1 MIFES
6 KLRAGELLGGRYRI
20 VRAIGTGGM
29 SRVFLAEDMRLQ
41 GKHWAVKESVSPERA
56 YGDIEAEAE
65 LLISL
70 SHPLLP
76 RVADFFPPDQE
87 GYCYLVM
94 DYIEGVTLGQ
104 YISTNPG
111 PLPVKSIL
119 RYAGQLLEVLQY
131 LHGHH
136 PPIVHRDMK
145 PGNIMLTGRDELL
158 LIDFGIARKFRSGAG
173 EDTEKLGT
181 VGFAAPEQYGG
192 GQSHPVSDLYGLGA
206 LLLYMASGG
215 QHSRWQPG
223 MEDKLRSLL
232 PDALIPVIR
241 RLLRQHPEDRYQS
254 AEEVL
259 LALEPIEAAVE
270 HAQER
275 SGLSSQ
281 TVMVRQGNATT
292 AVALLGVAPGLG
304 TTHTSLAVSSYLARI
319 GPTAWLDASPDL
331 AVYDRICNLLEAP
344 RVAGVAGNSQAP
356 LIWRGV
362 HYWRKAPEGNI
373 TELLNREYSYVVL
386 DLGTV
391 ENPGA
396 LQEFAASEIPLLI
409 ASGADWRLEET
420 LHWLA
425 RNGLVPQPGWRI
437 CLPLASRAAAD
448 LLGAALGSKVH
459 ALPYQQDPF
468 QQKGKLF
475 DTLDELLKE
484 QLPGRKYAKRG
495 GIFQKKS

>member
-6 KLRAGELLGGRYRI
+6 KLRAGEVLGDRYRI

-29 SRVFLAEDMRLQ
+29 SRVFLAEDVRLQ
-41 GKHWAVKESVSPERA
+41 GKHWAVKESVSLEGA
-56 YGDIEAEAE
+56 YGDIEAEAA

-76 RVADFFPPDQE
+76 RVADFFSPDQE

-104 YISTNPG
+104 YISANSG
-111 PLPVKSIL
+111 PLPARSIL
-119 RYAGQLLEVLQY
+119 RYAGQLLEVLKY

-145 PGNIMLTGRDELL
+145 PGNIMLTRRDELL
-158 LIDFGIARKFRSGAG
+158 LIDFGIARRLRSGAG

-215 QHSRWQPG
+215 QYSRWQPG
-223 MEDKLRSLL
+223 MEDKLRSRL
-232 PDALIPVIR
+232 PAALIPVIR
-241 RLLRQHPEDRYQS
+241 RLLRHHPEDRYQS
-254 AEEVL
+254 AEEVM
-259 LALEPIEAAVE
+259 LALEPIEAEVE

-275 SGLSSQ
+275 RGLSSPAA
-281 TVMVRQGNATT
+281 MLRQGRATT
-292 AVALLGVAPGLG
+292 VVALLGVAPGLG
-304 TTHTSLAVSSYLARI
+304 TTHTSLAVSSCLARS
-319 GPTAWLDASPDL
+319 GSTAWVDASPDL
-331 AVYDRICNLLEAP
+331 AVYDRICSLFEAP
-344 RVAGVAGNSQAP
+344 KGDTESP
-356 LIWRGV
+356 LIWKGV
-362 HYWRKAPEGNI
+362 HYWRKAPKGNF
-373 TELLNREYSYVVL
+373 TELLNHDYSHVVL

-391 ENPGA
+391 GNPGV
-396 LQEFAASEIPLLI
+396 LQEFAASEIPLLV

-425 RNGLVPQPGWRI
+425 RNGLVPEPGWRI
-437 CLPLASRAAAD
+437 CLPLASRASAD
-448 LLGAALGSKVH
+448 LLGSALGGKRVH

-468 QQKGKLF
+468 QQRGKLI
-475 DTLDELLKE
+475 DTLDELLKD